1 MGSFFSKVI
10 NHVAIFDYEAVQS
23 TQLSVQK
30 GDVVRIIDTVN
41 DDWSQVLHLKNKQ
54 KGLVPT
60 NFLAKQNSLE
70 AEE

>member
-1 MGSFFSKVI
+1 MGLFFSKVI

-30 GDVVRIIDTVN
+30 GDLVRIIDTVN

-60 NFLAKQNSLE
+60 NFLAVQNSLE